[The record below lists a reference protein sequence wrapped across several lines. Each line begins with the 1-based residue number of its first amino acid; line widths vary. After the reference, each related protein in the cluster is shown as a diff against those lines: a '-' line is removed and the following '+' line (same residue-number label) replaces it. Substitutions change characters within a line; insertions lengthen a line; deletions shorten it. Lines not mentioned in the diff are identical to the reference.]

1 MRSAFAGK
9 SRRSPAL
16 FVIVHARARVTGR
29 KNVCIWPRSDWNQTP
44 GPCIM
49 QDLELIALGGA
60 WLSSTRA
67 GKQMAR
73 KNTEAQ
79 APNKISVALVVNGT
93 EKQFTVAP
101 WTTLLDP

>member
-67 GKQMAR
+67 G
-73 KNTEAQ
+73 EADGAKKYGGAGPEQ
-79 APNKISVALVVNGT
+79 NFSSIGRQRHGKAIHSCALDD
-93 EKQFTVAP
+93 FA
-101 WTTLLDP
+101 